1 MTQATAEVDLLIHGG
16 PVLTMD
22 GERRFWPSG
31 SIAVDGAMIVAT
43 GPSSDMRERFVA
55 REVVEAP
62 GMAVL
67 PGFVSCHG
75 HAGLSLLRGLAELYP
90 LEPWLWTAVWPLM
103 RHADQDDTYA
113 GAQLACLEMLQSGI
127 TTFADMWRDLP
138 ATVEAVDRSG
148 LRARLAFN
156 MRDFDDPAELESEW
170 EQGFAAIETASP
182 TPRIG
187 FGLAPHSLYACSDP
201 LLRRVGA
208 AVAQRQCHLQI
219 HLAETA
225 AEVRQCRERHG
236 MGPVE
241 RLEEL
246 GLIGPDL
253 LVAHGVWLDERDCTR
268 LAAGGASVS
277 HNISSNLKLASGV
290 APLGR
295 FRKSGLNFG
304 LGTDS
309 AASNNVLDPFRE
321 MRMAALMQRGAGINP
336 ASLAYDMLEA
346 ATRNGA
352 AALGLA
358 DQVGSIEA
366 GKRADL
372 VLVDLDKPHLG
383 PRLRNDRETLARLLV
398 FAAGARDVDSVAVDG
413 RFVMRGRQVL
423 TLDVEAVHRAA
434 LASLERLVARAGHV
448 CGESACH
455 CHADEA
461 GS

>member
-1 MTQATAEVDLLIHGG
+1 MTQVPTRADLLIHGG
-16 PVLTMD
+16 PLLTMD
-22 GERRFWPSG
+22 GERRYWPCG
-31 SIAVDGAMIVAT
+31 SVALRDGEIIAV
-43 GPSSDMRERFVA
+43 GPSSAIGEDYA
-55 REVVEAP
+55 ADEVVEAP
-62 GMAVL
+62 GMAIV

-75 HAGLSLLRGLAELYP
+75 HAGMSLLRGMAELYP
-90 LEPWLWTAVWPLM
+90 LDRWLRTTVWPLM

-127 TTFADMWRDLP
+127 TTFADMWRDLS
-138 ATVEAVDRSG
+138 ATVEAVAGSG

-170 EQGFAAIETASP
+170 EQGFAALDMDRRTS
-182 TPRIG
+182 RIG

-201 LLRRVGA
+201 LLRRVSA
-208 AVAQRQCHLQI
+208 AVADSRCHLQI

-225 AEVRQCRERHG
+225 QEVRQCHERHG
-236 MGPVE
+236 RGPVE

-253 LVAHGVWLDERDCTR
+253 LVAHGVWLNERDCAR
-268 LAAGGASVS
+268 LAAGKASVA
-277 HNISSNLKLASGV
+277 HNISSNVKLASGI

-321 MRMAALMQRGAGINP
+321 MRMAVLMQRDGDGQ
-336 ASLAYDMLEA
+336 SSAYDMLEA

-358 DQVGSIEA
+358 AEVGSIEA
-366 GKRADL
+366 GKRADI
-372 VLVDLDKPHLG
+372 VLVDLDKPHLQ
-383 PRLRNDRETLARLLV
+383 PRVMDDLDTLANLLV
-398 FAAGARDVDSVAVDG
+398 FAASARDVDTVIVDG
-413 RFVMRGRQVL
+413 RVVMRSRQVL
-423 TLDVEAVHRAA
+423 TMNAGAVHRAA
-434 LASLERLVARAGHV
+434 LAALERLMSRASSGGEHV
-448 CGESACH
+448 H
-455 CHADEA
+455 H
-461 GS
+461 